1 MKWIL
6 AAADLSVRSN
16 RAFPRAPALTEERG
30 PGLDAVRV
38 IDNCLFANIPRP
50 HGQAWLGSMNHLS
63 RLPSAATCNA

>member
-1 MKWIL
+1 
-6 AAADLSVRSN
+6 
-16 RAFPRAPALTEERG
+16 
-30 PGLDAVRV
+30 LDAVRV